1 MIGFFIMK
9 KTLLSVFL
17 ILFSIST
24 AQAYSEFCAG
34 FKQGYSVGYKQKKNT
49 NINPIPPI
57 CPYQPIKGFGDPA
70 SDFEHGY
77 TLGYQKGL
85 TAW

>member
-1 MIGFFIMK
+1 MK
-9 KTLLSVFL
+9 KILLTIFL
-17 ILFSIST
+17 LLFSIST
-24 AQAYSEFCAG
+24 AHAYSQFCNG
-34 FKQGYSVGYKQKKNT
+34 FKAEYAVGYKQKKKT

-57 CPYQPIKGFGDPA
+57 CPIQPIKGYGDPP
-70 SDFEHGY
+70 SDYEHGY

>member
-1 MIGFFIMK
+1 MK
-9 KTLLSVFL
+9 KILIFLFTLFL
-17 ILFSIST
+17 FISN
-24 AQAYSEFCAG
+24 AYAYGEFCNG
-34 FKQGYSVGYKQKKNT
+34 FKAGYSVGYKQKKNT

-57 CPYQPIKGFGDPA
+57 CPIQPIKGFGDPA
-70 SDFEHGY
+70 SDYEHGY

>member
-1 MIGFFIMK
+1 MK
-9 KTLLSVFL
+9 KILLIIFL
-17 ILFSIST
+17 LLFSISS
-24 AQAYSEFCAG
+24 AHAYSQFCNG
-34 FKQGYSVGYKQKKNT
+34 FKAGYAVGYKQKKNT

-57 CPYQPIKGFGDPA
+57 CPIQPIKRSGDPP
-70 SDFEHGY
+70 SDYEHGY